1 MLNFNFKIIDIVIKL
16 HAKKKIIKISR
27 LNNNETRPRKN
38 MKTVML
44 R

>member
-16 HAKKKIIKISR
+16 HAKKFIKISM
-27 LNNNETRPRKN
+27 LKNNETRPRKN
-38 MKTVML
+38 MKKVIL